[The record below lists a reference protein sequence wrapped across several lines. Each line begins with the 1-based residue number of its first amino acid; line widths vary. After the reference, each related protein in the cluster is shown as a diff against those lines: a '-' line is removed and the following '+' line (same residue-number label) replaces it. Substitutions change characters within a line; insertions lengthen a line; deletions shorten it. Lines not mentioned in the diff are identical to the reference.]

1 MFARIL
7 EITPK
12 LEKKEELIKTIRQEI
27 LPILKNQPGF
37 LEVLPFVPEIAKEKM
52 VAITLWT
59 EKRDAEKYVNEVFP
73 KVEQILQ
80 PFLSVPVTVKAY
92 TVETTLC
99 RHFVEALT
107 AVV

>member
-12 LEKKEELIKTIRQEI
+12 FEKKEELIKTIRQEI

-52 VAITLWT
+52 VAITLWN

-80 PFLSVPVTVKAY
+80 PFLSVPVTVKTY

>member
-12 LEKKEELIKTIRQEI
+12 LEKKDELIKTIRQEI
-27 LPILKNQPGF
+27 LPILKAQPGF

-59 EKRDAEKYVNEVFP
+59 EKREAEKYVNEVFP

-80 PFLSVPVTVKAY
+80 PFLVVPVTVRTYK
-92 TVETTLC
+92 VETTLC
-99 RHFVEALT
+99 QHFVEALT

>member
-12 LEKKEELIKTIRQEI
+12 LEKKDELIKTIRQEI
-27 LPILKNQPGF
+27 LPILKEQPGF

-59 EKRDAEKYVNEVFP
+59 EKRKAEKYVNEVFP

-80 PFLSVPVTVKAY
+80 PFLVVPVTVRTY

>member
-7 EITPK
+7 EVTPK
-12 LEKKEELIKTIRQEI
+12 LEKKDELIKTIRQEI

-59 EKRDAEKYVNEVFP
+59 EKRYAEKYVNEVFP
-73 KVEQILQ
+73 RVEQILQ
-80 PFLSVPVTVKAY
+80 PFLAIPVTVKAY

-99 RHFVEALT
+99 QHFVEALT
-107 AVV
+107 VV